1 MMSYEINT
9 IEEFYHRINAQGDQ
23 CNFKELMKSTS
34 PSVFE
39 CKIHIRGDGYDSSFP
54 LQLMQG
60 IDDLQTA
67 VFRSYAF
74 AACNKLDLRGVHK
87 DDLWMTVKVE
97 KGSTVFT
104 LTCAFLAISGLA
116 AMFKDMT
123 TNQRWATIILIAMAF
138 AGYLGSDWH
147 SSERSAD
154 VEEQRL
160 LTQAQETAEKEQ
172 TERERIKANSAAVS
186 EAIQSLTRIATEN
199 PRATSIVEA
208 TSKNLA
214 YGTES
219 VVRNAK
225 GASFIEARGQTF
237 SQTEIETIQ
246 KHPEAQPTVSHPL
259 QGIFRIVQINSEN
272 HELWKIQLK
281 NVKTNEK
288 ISATLHPNTLF
299 FNIDQANE
307 LFEYQKLETSLSVK
321 LHMTE
326 RASGNTY
333 LVERI
338 VLPSSEGSQP

>member
-1 MMSYEINT
+1 MMPYEINT
-9 IEEFYHRINAQGDQ
+9 MEEFCHRINAQGDQ
-23 CNFKELMKSTS
+23 CNFKELMKITS
-34 PSVFE
+34 PSVFA
-39 CKIHIRGDGYDSSFP
+39 CKIHIRGEGYNSSFP

-74 AACNKLDLRGVHK
+74 AAHNKFDLRGVSK

-172 TERERIKANSAAVS
+172 TERERIKANSAALS
-186 EAIQSLTRIATEN
+186 EAIQALTRIATES
-199 PRATSIVEA
+199 PRATSIVET

-237 SQTEIETIQ
+237 SQTEIEAIQ
-246 KHPEAQPTVSHPL
+246 KHPEFQPPTIRS
-259 QGIFRIVQINSEN
+259 QRGTFRIIQINSES
-272 HELWKIQLK
+272 HDLWKIQLK
-281 NVKTNEK
+281 SVTTGEK
-288 ISATLHPNTLF
+288 ISATLQPNTLF
-299 FNIDQANE
+299 FEIERANE
-307 LFEYQKLETSLSVK
+307 LFEYQKLESPLDVTLAV
-321 LHMTE
+321 TE
-326 RASGNTY
+326 RVSGNSY
-333 LVERI
+333 SIEQI
-338 VLPSSEGSQP
+338 APSGI